1 MPNTYSGSQ
10 NTDPIMKPMQAPGYT
25 EGSDAVKKDPY
36 DLKDPEV
43 LADVNDRIDRVLK
56 ADAFSRIFFEANWGR
71 NVFFYAGAQWLKKI
85 GGGRWERRNLPTW
98 FPRSCKL
105 TSSPR
110 RQTI

>member
-98 FPRSCKL
+98 FPRACN
-105 TSSPR
+105 
-110 RQTI
+110 